1 MAELD
6 LPAWTEPFTDAARG
20 NLKRSTALRQIDRE
34 WAWGGSTG
42 AGVTVA
48 ILDSGVE
55 GTHPAVGGQ
64 LVESVA
70 VEIDDDD
77 AKVVPAEPVDLY
89 GHGTAC
95 AGIIHGLAPEAK
107 IVSVRVLGSD
117 LRGKGTAFLA
127 GLEWAIE
134 RGAQVMNLSLSSKS
148 ERLFPH
154 FHELV
159 DQAYFRHIC
168 LVSAVNNFPGLSY
181 PSTFSSVFSV
191 AAHAVAQP
199 ETFFYNPAPPVEW
212 GAWGVDVPIAWKDGG
227 RSIAT
232 GNSFA
237 APHIAG
243 LAARVLGK
251 HPGLSAF
258 EVKAVL
264 AAIAD
269 DPVTGGA
276 ADM

>member
-1 MAELD
+1 MTDLD
-6 LPAWTEPFTDAARG
+6 LPAWTEPFVDQARER
-20 NLKRSTALRQIDRE
+20 LVRPAALRQIDRE

-42 AGVTVA
+42 SGVTVA
-48 ILDSGVE
+48 VLDSGVE
-55 GTHPAVGGQ
+55 GTHPLVAGR
-64 LVESVA
+64 LVESVT
-70 VEIDDDD
+70 VEVDGDDVR
-77 AKVVPAEPVDLY
+77 VVPDDPLDLF

-95 AGIIHGLAPEAK
+95 AGIIAGLAPDVE

-117 LRGKGTAFLA
+117 LRGKGAAFLA

-134 RGAQVMNLSLSSKS
+134 RGTQVMNLSLSSKS

-154 FHELV
+154 FHALV
-159 DQAYFRHIC
+159 DQAYFRHVC
-168 LVSAVNNFPGLSY
+168 LVSAVNNLPGLSY
-181 PSTFSSVFSV
+181 PSTFASVLSV
-191 AAHAVAQP
+191 AAHSVADP
-199 ETFFYNPAPPVEW
+199 EVFFYNPTPPVEW

-237 APHIAG
+237 APHVAG
-243 LAARVLGK
+243 LVARILGK

-264 AAIAD
+264 AATAN
-269 DPVTGGA
+269 DPRH
-276 ADM
+276 M

>member
-6 LPAWTEPFTDAARG
+6 LPAWTEPFTGEALPRLSRAV
-20 NLKRSTALRQIDRE
+20 ALRQIDRQ
-34 WAWGGSTG
+34 WAWGGATG

-55 GTHPAVGGQ
+55 ATHPAVGGR

-70 VEIDDDD
+70 VEIEGEDV
-77 AKVVPAEPVDLY
+77 KVVPTDPIDLY

-95 AGIIHGLAPEAK
+95 AGIISGLAPEVE

-134 RGAQVMNLSLSSKS
+134 RGAQVMNMSLSSKS

-168 LVSAVNNFPGLSY
+168 LVSAVNNYPGLSY

-191 AAHAVAQP
+191 AAHSLPEP

-264 AAIAD
+264 AAIAN
-269 DPVTGGA
+269 DPPDT
-276 ADM
+276 